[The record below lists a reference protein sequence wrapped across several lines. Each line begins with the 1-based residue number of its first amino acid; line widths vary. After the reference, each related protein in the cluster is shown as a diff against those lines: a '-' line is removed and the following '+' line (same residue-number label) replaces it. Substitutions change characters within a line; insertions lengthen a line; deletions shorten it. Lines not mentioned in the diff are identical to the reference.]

1 MKNGMRDEA
10 NLSRQHAFVRKAI
23 LAHFYIQTTSPFCST
38 AKTHIAGETILYAK
52 LHVEQTRPK
61 ASDHSILFLLCN
73 QQAVFAASCF
83 LPAFNIR
90 GGNLDCLI

>member
-52 LHVEQTRPK
+52 LHVEQTRPYFQSK
-61 ASDHSILFLLCN
+61 ANDAKEGKM
-73 QQAVFAASCF
+73 QG
-83 LPAFNIR
+83 AFSFIK
-90 GGNLDCLI
+90 LIK